1 MIIQIKSPSEL
12 WAKLKSFYITK
23 SFTNKWYLKKQ
34 LNFITMVDYDSLQ
47 FHLNKFNKVAIYLLN
62 ANTKVEHDNKTLP
75 LIGS

>member
-1 MIIQIKSPSEL
+1 MIIQIKSPSKL

-34 LNFITMVDYDSLQ
+34 LNFIIMVDYDFLQ

-62 ANTKVEHDNKTLP
+62 ANTKVEDDNKTLP